1 MSQENVELV
10 RTLFERTARGD
21 LRAPDLVDPSIEHVR
36 IGFDGVGLSGRWSG
50 HDGLWTAV
58 LDIVRVFDD
67 LRMEA
72 EQFIDLDQDGVLALG
87 RISGVGRISGAP
99 FEAQAAHLFRFRNG
113 LIVRWEVYAERDEAR
128 RAVGLAD

>member
-10 RTLFERTARGD
+10 RTLFERMERGD
-21 LRAPDLVDPSIEHVR
+21 LQAPDLVDPSIEHVR

-72 EQFIDLDQDGVLALG
+72 EQFIDLDQDGVLVLA
-87 RISGVGRISGAP
+87 RHRGVGRISDAP
-99 FEAQAAHLFRFRNG
+99 VELATAHLFRFRDG
-113 LIVRWEVYAERDEAR
+113 LIVRWDVYEDRDEAHK
-128 RAVGLAD
+128 AVGLAE